1 MESSADRADAPQRAA
16 TDVTRL
22 GVVRY
27 LNTRP
32 LIAGLESLR
41 GLHLRAEVP
50 AELIGTIERG
60 ELDAALCSSIDFQRC
75 SRDLVILP
83 VGLLGSAGATL
94 TVKVFSRVPLAQV
107 RRLHADADSHTS
119 RVLAGIVFAE
129 RFGTRLELVD
139 GVPDNMDA
147 CDAEAMLLIGD
158 KVVLRAPDAAR
169 FPHELDLGHAWYEMN
184 ALPFTF
190 ACWMAPRPCDAAAHQ
205 RLHTLAQVLDHQRR
219 RNAQRLTSLAAV
231 EGRARGWPAEVAH
244 RYLCELLRFEWN
256 HAQRRGLELFW
267 TKAAAHGLQPMRRA
281 IALLEPPCRPGHA
294 CD

>member
-1 MESSADRADAPQRAA
+1 
-16 TDVTRL
+16 
-22 GVVRY
+22 
-27 LNTRP
+27 
-32 LIAGLESLR
+32 
-41 GLHLRAEVP
+41 
-50 AELIGTIERG
+50 
-60 ELDAALCSSIDFQRC
+60 
-75 SRDLVILP
+75 
-83 VGLLGSAGATL
+83 
-94 TVKVFSRVPLAQV
+94 
-107 RRLHADADSHTS
+107 
-119 RVLAGIVFAE
+119 
-129 RFGTRLELVD
+129 
-139 GVPDNMDA
+139 
-147 CDAEAMLLIGD
+147 LIGD

-190 ACWMAPRPCDAAAHQ
+190 ACWMAPRPRDVAAQQ

-219 RNAQRLTSLAAV
+219 RNAQRLASLAAV

-267 TKAAAHGLQPMRRA
+267 TKAASHGLQPMRRS